1 MSQDAARKR
10 RAGGLP
16 ATAITGHAT
25 NIPSRDRVM
34 VQFVIPGESVPWA
47 RAGAQGKRHFTPKR
61 QSDFMGA
68 VKTIAAAAMR
78 GAPPLAGP
86 VSMDVRAVYLI
97 PESWSKKRK
106 AAAYWKASKPDCSNI
121 TKILEDAINSIVYVD
136 DAQVAHLNVVKIYGP
151 VAFVRVVVESLE
163 GVEGA

>member
-1 MSQDAARKR
+1 
-10 RAGGLP
+10 
-16 ATAITGHAT
+16 
-25 NIPSRDRVM
+25 
-34 VQFVIPGESVPWA
+34 
-47 RAGAQGKRHFTPKR
+47 
-61 QSDFMGA
+61 MGA

-106 AAAYWKASKPDCSNI
+106 AAAYWKASKPDCS
-121 TKILEDAINSIVYVD
+121 TTSAKSWKMQLSMVFVD

-151 VAFVRVVVESLE
+151 VAFVRVSVEALE
-163 GVEGA
+163 SIECQGSAGRPAAAGGLSGATT